1 MKQWSRNPGR
11 TPGCPS
17 SSQHRGCHPRV
28 AGEGPLSPEAQ
39 SRGRVR
45 AEPAGSP
52 LPMQDTALWLAD
64 GCCFSGRCFS
74 GWHAFPLPQ
83 PSLPAHTLRTA
94 GPAPSPPPLPEGPA
108 AQPSCPQLQ
117 GCGSGSGWSSQPRA
131 QQPLA
136 EAEWVA
142 GERDGAG
149 DVICSD
155 GATVKARRSRRRA
168 PGDHAGLGSARCG
181 HSLGCGCWDGART
194 PLDLQSWGSKYCS
207 PILAGTEKPSDCQRP
222 PGPGT
227 GLPRASRK
235 G

>member
-28 AGEGPLSPEAQ
+28 AGERPLSPEAQ

-52 LPMQDTALWLAD
+52 LPMQDTALGLAD
-64 GCCFSGRCFS
+64 G
-74 GWHAFPLPQ
+74 AFQ
-83 PSLPAHTLRTA
+83 AGAFQAGMPSLSPSPPSQRTLRTA

-149 DVICSD
+149 DVTCSD
-155 GATVKARRSRRRA
+155 GATVKARRSCRRA

-222 PGPGT
+222 PGPRT

>member
-39 SRGRVR
+39 SRGRAR

-52 LPMQDTALWLAD
+52 LPMQDTALGLAD
-64 GCCFSGRCFS
+64 G
-74 GWHAFPLPQ
+74 AFQ
-83 PSLPAHTLRTA
+83 AGAFQAGMPSLS
-94 GPAPSPPPLPEGPA
+94 PSPPSQRTHCAQQGQLHHHPLCQGARQLSPHA
-108 AQPSCPQLQ
+108 HSCS
-117 GCGSGSGWSSQPRA
+117 CGSGWSSQPRA

-149 DVICSD
+149 DVTCSD

-222 PGPGT
+222 PGPRT